1 MSASPAHRSASDAGL
16 ALVWLRRDLRLDDHA
31 ALATALQHADRVAL
45 CFVFDRNILDPL
57 PRADRRVAFIR
68 ESLVDVDQRLRKLG
82 GALWVIHGSPD
93 AAIPALAEQ
102 LGARVV
108 VAAHDYEPAA
118 LSRDREVA
126 ARLAAAGRELI
137 TCKDHAIFDRSEVLT
152 LDGRP
157 FSVFTPYKR
166 AWLKVLEAAP
176 TALLPR
182 AAALDGRLQPPAS
195 GAGLTPDANP
205 AHWQQTGVP
214 TLEALGFEPIDLT
227 TIGITPGASGAATLL
242 ADFEG
247 RIGRYGEARDFPGVR
262 GPSYL
267 SVHMRFGTL
276 SVRQAARLARG
287 VIDADPSKR
296 EGAETWL
303 SELIWRDFY
312 FQILWHH
319 PRVVERAFRP
329 EYDAIDWV
337 NDQALFAA
345 WCEGRTG
352 YPLIDAA
359 MAQINRTGYM
369 HNRLRM
375 VVASFLTKDLGL
387 DWRWGERYFAEKLID
402 FDLSANNGGWQW
414 ASSSGCDAQ
423 PYFRIFNPVTQSQ
436 RFDPEGRFIRR
447 YLPELANLSDK
458 DIHAPWL
465 APAMVLTGAGVQL
478 GKNYPRPIIDHDQAR
493 KDTLARY
500 AVVKSKTGG

>member
-1 MSASPAHRSASDAGL
+1 MTNHSPAPSSSDAGL

-31 ALATALQHADRVAL
+31 ALATALRHADRVAL
-45 CFVFDRNILDPL
+45 CFVFDRSILDPL
-57 PRADRRVAFIR
+57 PRSDRRVAFIR
-68 ESLVDVDQRLRKLG
+68 ESLVDVEARLRQLG
-82 GALWVIHGSPD
+82 GALWVTHGTPAD
-93 AAIPALAEQ
+93 AIPALAER

-108 VAAHDYEPAA
+108 VAAQDYEPAA
-118 LSRDREVA
+118 IERDRKVA
-126 ARLAAAGRELI
+126 ARLAASGRELI

-157 FSVFTPYKR
+157 FSVFSPYKR
-166 AWLKVLEAAP
+166 AWLRALEAAP
-176 TALLPR
+176 GAL
-182 AAALDGRLQPPAS
+182 AAHDAAIAGRLPAPQS
-195 GAGLTPDANP
+195 DTEQTDG
-205 AHWQQTGVP
+205 WRQTGIP
-214 TLEALGFEPIDLT
+214 TLEALGFTPVQLSEA
-227 TIGITPGASGAATLL
+227 GIAPGSSGAEKLL
-242 ADFEG
+242 ADFG
-247 RIGRYGEARDFPGVR
+247 SRIGRYGEARDFPGLK

-276 SVRQAARLARG
+276 SVRHAARLARRA
-287 VIDADPSKR
+287 IENDAAAR
-296 EGAETWL
+296 AGAETWL

-329 EYDAIDWV
+329 EYDAIAWTD
-337 NDQALFAA
+337 DEALYAA

-387 DWRWGERYFAEKLID
+387 DWRWGERYFAEHLID

-447 YLPELANLSDK
+447 YLPQLANLSNK

-465 APAMVLTGAGVQL
+465 APAMVLAGAGVSL
-478 GKNYPRPIIDHDQAR
+478 GKNYPRPVVDHDQAR
-493 KDTLARY
+493 QATLARY
-500 AVVKSKTGG
+500 AVVKSKAVG